1 MKTTTL
7 LIAEYIKPAIDVL
20 IYVFKAFFKAMSAFG
35 KAFIDARQKQT
46 NYNIAM
52 QLWKTEF
59 RKESF
64 DTVLAAVNRGDLDAL
79 KQN

>member
-1 MKTTTL
+1 MRQSILT
-7 LIAEYIKPAIDVL
+7 IADYIKPAIDVL
-20 IYVFKAFFKAMSAFG
+20 IYAFKAFFKSICILG
-35 KAFIDARQKQT
+35 KVFIEARQKQT